1 MSKFIFFY
9 EGDNYPPGTFHSHNA
24 TDTAI
29 RAATPVIHTTQMAM
43 INFDLTLY
51 HDYRIFVVFNT
62 VKNPCEYPVVEF
74 KTGCQ
79 VNLKEMRQA
88 HNLYKIYRST
98 SMYAAL
104 DTFDQDCMFK
114 TVDEVYDI

>member
-9 EGDNYPPGTFHSHNA
+9 EGDNYPPGTFHSHHA